1 MGMKTKSFMIYNT
14 IGSIVRATSMILIG
28 VIFVKNYETIIDY
41 LGYVVLGSLVVGG
54 IYVYFFKKAAFMH
67 YWEEK
72 NKEIDERI
80 EASNRK

>member
-1 MGMKTKSFMIYNT
+1 M
-14 IGSIVRATSMILIG
+14 
-28 VIFVKNYETIIDY
+28 KNYETIIDS

-54 IYVYFFKKAAFMH
+54 LYIYFFKKAAFMH

-72 NKEIDERI
+72 NKEIDEKI